1 MKLNF
6 NFTVAIFLFTASLT
20 IAVLAAIATGPEFSL
35 LTRNVELA
43 SSSSANFLNSITNF
57 LPLGFAFTAGMVAS
71 VNPCGFSMLPPYL
84 GIFLADASGH
94 ETNSSASRQN
104 VIKAMKVGSTVT
116 VSFIVTFTAFGLPIG
131 LGVKGLIDYFPW
143 LGLIV
148 GIMLCATGGYMLN
161 GGNIYTNYAAR
172 AARRIALDPDQQNYK
187 NYFLFGIAYATASLS
202 CTLPIFLAVVGG
214 VFSSETL
221 FSAVLQF
228 VLYGMGMGS
237 IILGLTISISIF
249 KSASF
254 SVLTKTSKHIQSVS
268 SALLLISG
276 SFIVYY
282 WLTVGEI
289 IVKFNLVN

>member
-1 MKLNF
+1 MKLNL

-161 GGNIYTNYAAR
+161 GGNI
-172 AARRIALDPDQQNYK
+172 
-187 NYFLFGIAYATASLS
+187 
-202 CTLPIFLAVVGG
+202 
-214 VFSSETL
+214 
-221 FSAVLQF
+221 
-228 VLYGMGMGS
+228 
-237 IILGLTISISIF
+237 
-249 KSASF
+249 
-254 SVLTKTSKHIQSVS
+254 
-268 SALLLISG
+268 
-276 SFIVYY
+276 
-282 WLTVGEI
+282 
-289 IVKFNLVN
+289 